1 MLVLGPFVGFV
12 ILAITN
18 HKLFKMKKILSILFL
33 SIIPLSCS
41 NQEQSKAVVKSDDE
55 LSLNVQKLLKVYV
68 ENDFTLW
75 EELLS
80 DNCEVL
86 FNNINLDKKSVI
98 AGVSQDHTLFKSIE
112 VTDDYAHTNYFNNG
126 EIWTNHWFSMNF
138 VGNFTG
144 EITSTRAHTD
154 LKWENGKVV
163 RFQVYYDPTFQIKEA
178 TAMSQATE

>member
-1 MLVLGPFVGFV
+1 
-12 ILAITN
+12 
-18 HKLFKMKKILSILFL
+18 MKKILSILFL

-112 VTDDYAHTNYFNNG
+112 VTDDYAHTNLSL
-126 EIWTNHWFSMNF
+126 IH
-138 VGNFTG
+138 
-144 EITSTRAHTD
+144 I
-154 LKWENGKVV
+154 
-163 RFQVYYDPTFQIKEA
+163 
-178 TAMSQATE
+178 

>member
-1 MLVLGPFVGFV
+1 MFE
-12 ILAITN
+12 ITN
-18 HKLFKMKKILSILFL
+18 HKLFKMNKILSILFL
-33 SIIPLSCS
+33 MVMTFSCS
-41 NQEQSKAVVKSDDE
+41 NQQQTTAIVKSDDE
-55 LSLNVQKLLKVYV
+55 LTLNVQKLLKVYV

-80 DNCEVL
+80 EDCEVL
-86 FNNINLDKKSVI
+86 FNNITLDKKSVI

-112 VTDDYAHTNYFNNG
+112 ITYDYAHTNYFKNG
-126 EIWTNHWFSMNF
+126 QIWTNHWFSMNF

-144 EITSTRAHTD
+144 ETTSTRAHTD

-178 TAMSQATE
+178 TAMSEMSK